1 MESEAEIRASH
12 GKQPVPRDRQSP
24 HGGLPDDAGRDN
36 AHARDAVTDNGC
48 YIVAAWRPGTRSIAS
63 LHPVGSCGPH
73 PPAATESDGL
83 ERSVARRSI
92 RQWNGGAAN
101 REIMRFLPI
110 LAFIFSLFCLLP
122 ATAQTTPQPKVPG
135 DLVGDLKEFV
145 ETPSVS
151 GYENQLGEKI
161 RAKLAAFHPVVDNL
175 GDVIVTIGTGAPHRL
190 IVTPIDEP
198 GFVVSGITEDGYLR
212 LQRLPQRGNL
222 PLIFNEL
229 YSAQPVKVRAAGGQW
244 IDGVVAGDS
253 IHLQQNGSIRPTP
266 DARDLENVYVDIG
279 ATSAAEARK
288 AGVDILSPVAITRRL
303 MNLSVGAEFAGASVG
318 EKFGAAALVE
328 LLRDSDSAKV
338 KGTLTVAFV
347 VQQRLGGRG
356 LERILR
362 TTQADEMIY
371 VGGMLRGGNVPAMEG
386 VHRAPRREP
395 GSGVLIGFE
404 KSSGE
409 LTGVAA
415 DLKKLAEA
423 NQIPLA
429 SDYSAALIAP
439 SDLTPPA
446 FPAQWAHIGIA
457 TAWPDTPAQTIGDDL
472 DDLVDLLEL

>member
-48 YIVAAWRPGTRSIAS
+48 YIVPAWRPGTRSIAS

-110 LAFIFSLFCLLP
+110 LAFIFSLFCLHP
-122 ATAQTTPQPKVPG
+122 AAAQTTPQPKVPG

-151 GYENQLGEKI
+151 GYENQLSEKI

-175 GDVIVTIGTGAPHRL
+175 GDVIVTIGGGAPHRL

-198 GFVVSGITEDGYLR
+198 GFVVSGITPDGYLR
-212 LQRLPQRGNL
+212 LQRLPQGGNL
-222 PLIFNEL
+222 PPIFNEL
-229 YSAQPVKVRAAGGQW
+229 YSAQPVKVRAASGKW
-244 IDGVVAGDS
+244 IDGVVAGIS
-253 IHLQQNGSIRPTP
+253 VHLHRTGEATP
-266 DARDLENVYVDIG
+266 SARDIENMYVDIG
-279 ATSAAEARK
+279 ATSAAEARR
-288 AGVDILSPVAITRRL
+288 AGVDILSPVAINRRFAYL
-303 MNLSVGAEFAGASVG
+303 AEQEVAGTSVGD
-318 EKFGAAALVE
+318 KFGSVTLIS
-328 LLRDSDSAKV
+328 LLSHLQATKL
-338 KGTLTVAFV
+338 KGTLTVACVTQERV
-347 VQQRLGGRG
+347 VVRG
-356 LERILR
+356 LDRILR

-371 VGGMLRGGNVPAMEG
+371 VGRMMPGGNVPGMQG
-386 VHRAPRREP
+386 VHR
-395 GSGVLIGFE
+395 
-404 KSSGE
+404 
-409 LTGVAA
+409 
-415 DLKKLAEA
+415 
-423 NQIPLA
+423 
-429 SDYSAALIAP
+429 
-439 SDLTPPA
+439 
-446 FPAQWAHIGIA
+446 
-457 TAWPDTPAQTIGDDL
+457 
-472 DDLVDLLEL
+472 